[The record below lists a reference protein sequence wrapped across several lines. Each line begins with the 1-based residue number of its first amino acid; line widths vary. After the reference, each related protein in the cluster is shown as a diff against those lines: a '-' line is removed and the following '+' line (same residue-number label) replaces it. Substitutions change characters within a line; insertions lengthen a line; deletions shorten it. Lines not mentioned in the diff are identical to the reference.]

1 MKNQAVNLFLLTANL
16 SQLKDRDRI
25 ITLFIESMNAIYTDL
40 AFNWADNP
48 ETGPANQI
56 EICTRKGT
64 YGFINY
70 SGQANLEE
78 TTAALI
84 HNACQMLGVIL
95 EKLTQEQLLIEQNKA
110 LEILAEERA
119 LLTDKLELR
128 VAERTAALEKA
139 NSDLTASRQAALKMM
154 EDAVKAKQHAE
165 ETSVALQREIAERKQ
180 VEESLRTSQQLTEGI
195 INTIPVRVFWKDK
208 NLIYLGCN
216 EIFARDAGFAAPK
229 DIIGKDDYQMGWR
242 DQAELYRGDDRQVI
256 ESGVSKISIEEPQ
269 TTPTGSTITLL
280 TSKIPLRDP
289 KGEIS
294 GVLGT
299 YMDIT
304 ERKRA
309 EEEREKL
316 QAQLVQ
322 AQKMESV
329 GRLAGGVAHDF
340 NNMLLVI
347 LGHAELALRQVSP
360 ANPIHND
367 LDQIH
372 KAAQR
377 SADLTRQ
384 LLAFAR
390 KQAITPQILN
400 LNETVSGMLKML
412 QRLIGEDIAL
422 VWHPGANLWPVRMD
436 PTQIDQIMANL
447 AVNARDAIAGVG
459 NLAIETENITLDT
472 SYCALHAGTIP
483 GDYVRLA
490 VSDTGVGMSREVLT
504 HLFEPFFTTKDV
516 GKGTGLGLAT
526 IYGIVK
532 QNNGHINVYSEPG
545 HGTIFRIYLPRHI
558 DKTAPIKKESPAE
571 AATGGSETILLVEDE
586 LAILAMSKIMLEQF
600 GYRVLAARTP
610 GEAIHLAKEHAGE
623 IHLLMTDVVMPEMN
637 GRDLAKQL
645 LSLYPNLKRLFMS
658 GYTADVIAHRG
669 IVDESIAFIQKPFS
683 IKDMAAK
690 VREVLDHHHGV

>member
-25 ITLFIESMNAIYTDL
+25 ITLFIESMNAIYPDL

-48 ETGPANQI
+48 KTEPANQI
-56 EICTRKGT
+56 EICTRKET
-64 YGFINY
+64 YGFVNY
-70 SGQANLEE
+70 SGQTNLEE

-110 LEILAEERA
+110 LEILAGERA
-119 LLTDKLELR
+119 QLTDKLELR

-139 NSDLTASRQAALKMM
+139 NAELAASRQAALNMM
-154 EDAVKAKQHAE
+154 EDAVKARQRAE

-180 VEESLRTSQQLTEGI
+180 AEESLRASQQLTEGI

-229 DIIGKDDYQMGWR
+229 DIIGKNDYQMGWR

-289 KGEIS
+289 NGEIS

-347 LGHAELALRQVSP
+347 LGHAELALRQVNP

-422 VWHPGANLWPVRMD
+422 VWHPGAILWPVQMD

-459 NLAIETENITLDT
+459 NLTIETDNITLDAT
-472 SYCALHAGTIP
+472 YCAIHAGVTP

-490 VSDTGVGMSREVLT
+490 VSDTGVGMSRDVLT

-545 HGTIFRIYLPRHI
+545 HGTTFRIYLPRHI
-558 DKTAPIKKESPAE
+558 EKTAPSKKEFQAE
-571 AATGGSETILLVEDE
+571 TATGGSETILLVEDE

-600 GYRVLAARTP
+600 GYRVLAASTP
-610 GEAIHLAKEHAGE
+610 GEAIQLAEEYTGE

-637 GRDLAKQL
+637 GRDLAKRL
-645 LSLYPNLKRLFMS
+645 LALYPNLKRLFMS

-669 IVDESIAFIQKPFS
+669 VVDEGIAFIQKPFS

-690 VREVLDHHHGV
+690 VREALDNHHAV